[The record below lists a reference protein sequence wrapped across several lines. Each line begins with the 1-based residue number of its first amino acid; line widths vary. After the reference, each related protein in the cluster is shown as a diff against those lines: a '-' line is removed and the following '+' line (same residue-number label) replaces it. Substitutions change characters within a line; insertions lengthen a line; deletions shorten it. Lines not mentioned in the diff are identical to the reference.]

1 MGELSGIKPPQMEW
15 NDSDLPTAFK
25 SFKQYCQLI
34 FDGPLNT
41 KEDKVKATY
50 ILLWIGEEGRKIF
63 NSFDLNDE
71 EKAKPDTIF
80 LKFAT
85 YLEPK
90 SNFRIARYQLQG
102 FRQADDESVDSFMA
116 RCKIQ
121 AQKCRFSEAELEER
135 LIEQLIIGTRE
146 RKVQEVLLGNDDK
159 LKLDKAMDIAR
170 TREATVNDMKSLEQQ
185 GASARPHD
193 TNIDAVKQN
202 SNHKCGKCGLS
213 HGKKCPAQGTRC
225 RKCNQWNHWE
235 QVCRN
240 KQIRDWRAKPSPRK
254 QPEGW
259 IPQKKASQNKVNAVG
274 ETNSDSD
281 ELCFETIHIDCSNV
295 NLLRDEAFAKIS
307 VELPNV
313 DHPNP
318 VLKVKV
324 DTGAQGNI
332 LPLRIYKNMFPDN
345 VDENG
350 LPTGTAP
357 SQTKLTAYNG
367 TQIFQH
373 GVCSIKCSFG
383 DKETDAVFYVA
394 DVEGPAIC
402 GLPTCCQ
409 LQLVELHCA
418 ISTGSSKT
426 SSPVIKDKGDLQI
439 LYPDRFDGI
448 GKFEGEYHIVTDPDV
463 PPVVHAPP
471 KCPIHIKDDIKKELD
486 EMVNLGVIKPVT
498 EPTDWVSSVAYSQ
511 KSNGRWRVCLD
522 PKDLNRAVK
531 RSHHHTPTLDEITHQ
546 FKGSSVFSK
555 LDARHGYWSVVLDEE
570 SSYLTTFNSPF
581 GRFRFTRLPFGL
593 CVSQDIFQQKM
604 DFILEKCPGTVGIA
618 DDIAV
623 HGTTEEEHDSNLHN
637 LMLVAREHGLVF
649 NLEKCMIKERKITFF
664 GMLFDAEGV
673 HPDPEKVDAIR
684 AIQIPQDAQ
693 ELQSFL
699 GIATYMAPFIPN
711 LSAMSEPLR
720 NLLKKGTDFHWS
732 PSHSTAFEK
741 IKQSICRQVSLTYF
755 DPRKETVIQV
765 DASLRG
771 LGSALVQEGKV
782 VAFASRALTDTE
794 KRYANIEREML
805 AVVVACEKFH
815 SYLFGKRFLVESDHK
830 PLEMIHLKNLTA
842 APHDSRECCSEY
854 KDMIW
859 RSSTNLAQK
868 CFLLTQC
875 QDSALC
881 RVRSHWTYTRCAS
894 CGSLTRS

>member
-1 MGELSGIKPPQMEW
+1 MQPRISKVLPTDISAFTDMGELSGIKPPQMEW
-15 NDSDLPTAFK
+15 NDSDLTTAFK

-102 FRQADDESVDSFMA
+102 FRQADDESVDLFMA

-135 LIEQLIIGTRE
+135 LIEQLIVGTRE
-146 RKVQEVLLGNDDK
+146 RKVQEVLLGKDDK

-170 TREATVNDMKSLEQQ
+170 TKEATVNDMKSLEQQ

-213 HGKKCPAQGTRC
+213 HGKKCPAHGTRC

-240 KQIRDWRAKPSPRK
+240 KQIQDWRAKPSPRK

-259 IPQKKASQNKVNAVG
+259 IPQKKTSQNKVNAVG

-281 ELCFETIHIDCSNV
+281 ELCFETIHIDSSNV

-367 TQIFQH
+367 TQISQH

-448 GKFEGEYHIVTDPDV
+448 GKFEGEYHIVTDPD
-463 PPVVHAPP
+463 APR

-511 KSNGRWRVCLD
+511 KSNGR
-522 PKDLNRAVK
+522 
-531 RSHHHTPTLDEITHQ
+531 
-546 FKGSSVFSK
+546 
-555 LDARHGYWSVVLDEE
+555 
-570 SSYLTTFNSPF
+570 
-581 GRFRFTRLPFGL
+581 
-593 CVSQDIFQQKM
+593 
-604 DFILEKCPGTVGIA
+604 
-618 DDIAV
+618 
-623 HGTTEEEHDSNLHN
+623 
-637 LMLVAREHGLVF
+637 
-649 NLEKCMIKERKITFF
+649 
-664 GMLFDAEGV
+664 
-673 HPDPEKVDAIR
+673 
-684 AIQIPQDAQ
+684 
-693 ELQSFL
+693 
-699 GIATYMAPFIPN
+699 
-711 LSAMSEPLR
+711 
-720 NLLKKGTDFHWS
+720 
-732 PSHSTAFEK
+732 
-741 IKQSICRQVSLTYF
+741 
-755 DPRKETVIQV
+755 
-765 DASLRG
+765 
-771 LGSALVQEGKV
+771 
-782 VAFASRALTDTE
+782 
-794 KRYANIEREML
+794 
-805 AVVVACEKFH
+805 
-815 SYLFGKRFLVESDHK
+815 
-830 PLEMIHLKNLTA
+830 
-842 APHDSRECCSEY
+842 
-854 KDMIW
+854 
-859 RSSTNLAQK
+859 
-868 CFLLTQC
+868 
-875 QDSALC
+875 
-881 RVRSHWTYTRCAS
+881 
-894 CGSLTRS
+894 